1 MPFDVADQ
9 SKEDGERRERSMVP
23 NESSYRAA
31 SPSQMSMVAPEAVLG
46 EEQDIFGLRAASMSR
61 IPSAG
66 GRSSI
71 AGDKVVGGE
80 DNSEELAGVGQAKRA
95 RVPQQILD
103 NKAVWS
109 SILPIK
115 REKLIWIAL

>member
-1 MPFDVADQ
+1 
-9 SKEDGERRERSMVP
+9 
-23 NESSYRAA
+23 
-31 SPSQMSMVAPEAVLG
+31 MVAPEAVLG

-115 REKLIWIAL
+115 REKLISIAL